1 MTPFF
6 LRPLQLL
13 SISLCFL
20 STFHSILYHSTLF
33 KHLEQAKNS
42 EKNKQGIFCFSSYS
56 EYYFNKNGNNN
67 QAEEVYLYSCKCT
80 TTMKVWYDN
89 YKKNGQGQ
97 WYITSKAPKVIIMTQ
112 TTARFLRGSLHKQHT
127 RSSIYDVF

>member
-1 MTPFF
+1 MVGMLQIEESRIKWQGGVGQGKRKIWFKENTMTPFF
-6 LRPLQLL
+6 LRPLQPL

-80 TTMKVWYDN
+80 TTMKV
-89 YKKNGQGQ
+89 
-97 WYITSKAPKVIIMTQ
+97 
-112 TTARFLRGSLHKQHT
+112 
-127 RSSIYDVF
+127 